1 MFERKNILLKK
12 NINYK
17 FKNFS
22 LMPSRSKKNISKANI
37 SKKKISISNNF
48 KKLNYSSIIKK
59 KNNLTQPKNSI
70 LKKTSFPKKN
80 ISNFKSSSLNKQRS
94 RSRDKSFDAEKKN
107 SKRNDDLKINNIN
120 NSQKNKIKFKKNL
133 NSNKKP
139 KKEEKKEKEEK
150 EYFPEEKF
158 SSEEEEKFDDEESIK
173 SFSEVRLEYLPCRKE
188 EQDIIYNYIKKGL
201 QTNGNYN
208 SLYIA
213 GMPGT
218 GKTASVKT
226 IINILESE
234 LNEALK
240 SKKNNKELI
249 KSGIIPFKKLFISGI
264 EFPNISNVFK
274 TIYNFI
280 FAKEKSYT
288 INKYI
293 QMLDN
298 FFLYR
303 NKYNSN
309 ISLNDPSN
317 SHIILIIDEIDILI
331 NYTQNLLYNIFN
343 WTTYEY
349 SKLIVISISNTLD
362 LPNRLLPK
370 IKSRMGNNK
379 IMFKPYNK
387 EELRIII
394 QDRGIDLSLFS
405 EDAIRL
411 SCVKVAA
418 INGDLRRIF
427 QILLRAKQINDLS
440 NYKKKDKEKN
450 LVSKYDILDAWN
462 ELFDSKISKVI
473 KSLQI
478 NEKIIIASILSK
490 TKENNTNKIKV
501 GDLYDKIDIFL
512 KKYNESNENNFN
524 LVINWE
530 EFKNS
535 IYNLMRIKLI
545 NFYEMPKIN
554 FIENFVVI
562 KFYTDEFTIA
572 LEEDEEF
579 KPVLNYLTQMLNK

>member
-1 MFERKNILLKK
+1 MQT
-12 NINYK
+12 
-17 FKNFS
+17 
-22 LMPSRSKKNISKANI
+22 RSKKTKPQVNI
-37 SKKKISISNNF
+37 SKKIFSPNVNF
-48 KKLNYSSIIKK
+48 KKLKDSIENK
-59 KNNLTQPKNSI
+59 KNNKLKRNNKSNSSKISHTKNFI
-70 LKKTSFPKKN
+70 RR
-80 ISNFKSSSLNKQRS
+80 KSSSLSNKRN
-94 RSRDKSFDAEKKN
+94 RSRDKSVEKEKKFRKKN
-107 SKRNDDLKINNIN
+107 GNLKNIILN
-120 NSQKNKIKFKKNL
+120 KSIKNIFKKNII
-133 NSNKKP
+133 SKK
-139 KKEEKKEKEEK
+139 KNQKNEKEEIF
-150 EYFPEEKF
+150 EENDYFLNDNL
-158 SSEEEEKFDDEESIK
+158 SEEEEEKLDDEESIK
-173 SFSEVRLEYLPCRKE
+173 SFSEMRLEYLPCRKE
-188 EQDIIYNYIKKGL
+188 EQDTIYNYIKKGL

-234 LNEALK
+234 LNEARK
-240 SKKNNKELI
+240 KKKNLI
-249 KSGIIPFKKLFISGI
+249 KNGIIPFKKLFISGM
-264 EFPNISNVFK
+264 EYPNISNVFK
-274 TIYNFI
+274 IIYNFI
-280 FAKEKSYT
+280 FAKQKSYT

-293 QMLDN
+293 QLLDN
-298 FFLYR
+298 FFSER
-303 NKYNSN
+303 KKYNS
-309 ISLNDPSN
+309 SSALNDPSN
-317 SHIILIIDEIDILI
+317 SHIVLIIDEIDILI

-362 LPNRLLPK
+362 LPNRLFPK

-394 QDRGIDLSLFS
+394 KDRGIDLQLFS
-405 EDAIRL
+405 EDALRL

-427 QILLRAKQINDLS
+427 QILTRARQINELRT
-440 NYKKKDKEKN
+440 YRKKDKENN

-462 ELFDSKISKVI
+462 ELFNSKISKVI

-478 NEKIIIASILSK
+478 NEKIIIASLLSK
-490 TKENNTNKIKV
+490 TKDNNINKIKV
-501 GDLYDKIDIFL
+501 GDLYDKIGDFL
-512 KKYNESNENNFN
+512 RKYNNGNDRSFN
-524 LVINWE
+524 LCISWE

-535 IYNLMRIKLI
+535 IYNLMRIKLLS
-545 NFYEMPKIN
+545 FYEMPKNN

-562 KFYTDEFTIA
+562 KFYTDEFIIA

-579 KPVLNYLTQMLNK
+579 KPVLDYLTQNINK

>member
-1 MFERKNILLKK
+1 
-12 NINYK
+12 
-17 FKNFS
+17 
-22 LMPSRSKKNISKANI
+22 
-37 SKKKISISNNF
+37 
-48 KKLNYSSIIKK
+48 
-59 KNNLTQPKNSI
+59 
-70 LKKTSFPKKN
+70 
-80 ISNFKSSSLNKQRS
+80 
-94 RSRDKSFDAEKKN
+94 
-107 SKRNDDLKINNIN
+107 
-120 NSQKNKIKFKKNL
+120 
-133 NSNKKP
+133 
-139 KKEEKKEKEEK
+139 
-150 EYFPEEKF
+150 
-158 SSEEEEKFDDEESIK
+158 
-173 SFSEVRLEYLPCRKE
+173 
-188 EQDIIYNYIKKGL
+188 
-201 QTNGNYN
+201 
-208 SLYIA
+208 
-213 GMPGT
+213 MPGT

-490 TKENNTNKIKV
+490 TKENNSNKIKV

-535 IYNLMRIKLI
+535 IYNLMRRKLI

>member
-1 MFERKNILLKK
+1 MNRSSTHVTNSKALITKK
-12 NINYK
+12 NN
-17 FKNFS
+17 S
-22 LMPSRSKKNISKANI
+22 
-37 SKKKISISNNF
+37 SNNKL
-48 KKLNYSSIIKK
+48 KKLNGSIDNTEINKK
-59 KNNLTQPKNSI
+59 QKNIASNELLPRKRNNLI
-70 LKKTSFPKKN
+70 R
-80 ISNFKSSSLNKQRS
+80 KSSSSLGNRKT
-94 RSRDKSFDAEKKN
+94 RSRDKSTESLKKV
-107 SKRNDDLKINNIN
+107 SKNDKNKNNIL
-120 NSQKNKIKFKKNL
+120 NKTNKLI
-133 NSNKKP
+133 NKKEN
-139 KKEEKKEKEEK
+139 KQNLQNIKNENENMNRRKKRKSKEEIDIFEEEK
-150 EYFPEEKF
+150 EQEE
-158 SSEEEEKFDDEESIK
+158 DEESIK

-234 LNEALK
+234 LKDSKN
-240 SKKNNKELI
+240 KKNKD
-249 KSGIIPFKKLFISGI
+249 IIPFRKLFLSGI

-274 TIYNFI
+274 VIYNFI
-280 FAKEKSYT
+280 FTKQKQFT

-293 QMLDN
+293 QLLDT
-298 FFLYR
+298 FFSER
-303 NKYNSN
+303 KKYNS
-309 ISLNDPSN
+309 SSALNDPSN
-317 SHIILIIDEIDILI
+317 SHIVLIIDEIDILI

-370 IKSRMGNNK
+370 IRSRMGNNK

-394 QDRGIDLSLFS
+394 KDRGIDLQLFS

-427 QILLRAKQINDLS
+427 QILSRAKQINELE
-440 NYKKKDKEKN
+440 NYKKKDKDKI
-450 LVSKYDILDAWN
+450 LVSKYDIINAWN
-462 ELFDSKISKVI
+462 ELFNSKISNVI

-478 NEKIIIASILSK
+478 FEKIIIASMLSK
-490 TKENNTNKIKV
+490 IKDNNSNKIKI
-501 GDLYDKIDIFL
+501 GDLYDKKDIFL
-512 KKYNESNENNFN
+512 KKYNENSDID
-524 LVINWE
+524 LTISWE
-530 EFKNS
+530 EFKS
-535 IYNLMRIKLI
+535 VIYNLMRIKLLS
-545 NFYEMPKIN
+545 FYEMPKNN
-554 FIENFVVI
+554 FIDNYVVI
-562 KFYTDEFTIA
+562 KFYTDEFILA
-572 LEEDEEF
+572 CEEDTEF
-579 KPVLNYLTQMLNK
+579 KPVMDYLTQLVQ